1 MKGEMGLNWD
11 KKKSVTLSQAC
22 LIAFSIM
29 LAALDV
35 AAYWFSRWFF
45 GMRGVSTGIWLYLMI
60 TIYAVSVPAW
70 LCLYALW
77 RLLKNIKNGR
87 VFIPD
92 NVRYLRIV
100 SWCCTAAAVL
110 CLASAAYYLP
120 FIFVAIAAAFM
131 SLIVRIVK
139 NVFHE
144 AIGMKSELDL
154 TI

>member
-1 MKGEMGLNWD
+1 M
-11 KKKSVTLSQAC
+11 
-22 LIAFSIM
+22 
-29 LAALDV
+29 
-35 AAYWFSRWFF
+35 
-45 GMRGVSTGIWLYLMI
+45 
-60 TIYAVSVPAW
+60 
-70 LCLYALW
+70 ALW
-77 RLLKNIKNGR
+77 LLLKNIKNGR